1 MVDLKSA
8 LDKVKDVHQKAKEA
22 GRDSA
27 QEAVDSALLDLQGL
41 KPILAR
47 AGFSLGNITISLGL
61 PPGIVVAIIHDR
73 EVASGIEELVAD
85 PNLTN
90 IQSLIVK
97 SLKNAYSFT
106 GMFQKYGYVIGQ
118 LSVEV
123 GLIPKVTIVLTSAS
137 K

>member
-1 MVDLKSA
+1 MVDLKSVV
-8 LDKVKDVHQKAKEA
+8 DKAKEVQSQVQDK
-22 GRDSA
+22 GRESA
-27 QEAVDSALLDLQGL
+27 QDAIEALLGDVQGL

-73 EVASGIEELVAD
+73 EVASGIEELAAD
-85 PNLTN
+85 TNLTN
-90 IQSLIVK
+90 LQSLIVK
-97 SLKNAYSFT
+97 SLKNAYSLT

-118 LSVEV
+118 LSIEV
-123 GLIPKVTIVLTSAS
+123 GLIPKVTIVLNSAS

>member
-1 MVDLKSA
+1 MVDMKSA
-8 LDKVKDVHQKAKEA
+8 LDKVKEVHQQAKDA
-22 GRDSA
+22 GRDSV
-27 QEAVDSALLDLQGL
+27 QEAMDNALQELQGL
-41 KPILAR
+41 KPLLAR
-47 AGFSLGNITISLGL
+47 AGFSLGNITIALGL
-61 PPGIVVAIIHDR
+61 PPNIVVAIIHDR
-73 EVASGIEELVAD
+73 EVASGLEELAAAT
-85 PNLTN
+85 NLTN

-97 SLKNAYSFT
+97 SLKSAYSFT

>member
-1 MVDLKSA
+1 MVDMKSVIG
-8 LDKVKDVHQKAKEA
+8 KVKDVHQQTKDA
-22 GRDSA
+22 GRDAA
-27 QEAVDSALLDLQGL
+27 QEAVDSALQELQGL
-41 KPILAR
+41 KPLLAR

-61 PPGIVVAIIHDR
+61 PPGIVVAINHDR
-73 EVASGIEELVAD
+73 EVASGLETLAAET
-85 PNLTN
+85 NLTN

-97 SLKNAYSFT
+97 SLKNAYSLT

>member
-8 LDKVKDVHQKAKEA
+8 LDKVKDVHQQAKEA
-22 GRDSA
+22 G
-27 QEAVDSALLDLQGL
+27 QETVQDAIDKVLGEVQSL
-41 KPILAR
+41 KPLLAR

-73 EVASGIEELVAD
+73 EVASGIEELAAET
-85 PNLTN
+85 NLTN
-90 IQSLIVK
+90 IQSLVVK
-97 SLKNAYSFT
+97 SLKSAYSFT

-118 LSVEV
+118 LSIEV
-123 GLIPKVTIVLTSAS
+123 GLIPKVTIILKSTD

>member
-8 LDKVKDVHQKAKEA
+8 LDKVKDVQQQAKEA
-22 GRDSA
+22 GRESVQD
-27 QEAVDSALLDLQGL
+27 AVDALLGDVQGL

-73 EVASGIEELVAD
+73 EVASGIEELIAD
-85 PNLTN
+85 PSLTN
-90 IQSLIVK
+90 IQSMIVK

-118 LSVEV
+118 LSIEI
-123 GLIPKVTIVLTSAS
+123 GLIPKVTMVLTSTS